1 MKTLREEGQISIAE
15 TSEILREA
23 TNAASRIEMLD
34 WQQIA
39 RELNDQGS
47 ATLKGVLTP
56 HGLLVFAISIRLR
69 NSCPDL
75 WDKTHRLICD

>member
-1 MKTLREEGQISIAE
+1 MNTLREEGQISIAE
-15 TSEILREA
+15 TSETLREA
-23 TNAASRIEMLD
+23 TNASSRIEMLD

-56 HGLLVFAISIRLR
+56 HECGAPCGFV
-69 NSCPDL
+69 PE
-75 WDKTHRLICD
+75 

>member
-47 ATLKGVLTP
+47 ATLMGVITP
-56 HGLLVFAISIRLR
+56 HE
-69 NSCPDL
+69 
-75 WDKTHRLICD
+75 